1 MQDKIVE
8 KIALVTG
15 GSTRIGKEVTSFL
28 ARHGWQ
34 VAVHY
39 NKSMEPAKELCA
51 TIKQQGGNAIHIH
64 ADLQNLQNAD
74 EIFAEINDKLGKV
87 SLLINNA
94 AIFEND
100 NFSHLLSESLNRH
113 MQINCIAPIMLAK
126 SFVEQNQN
134 KNLNIINLLDCSATL
149 VRNNFFSYDLS
160 KSALLNATKQM
171 ALQLAPS
178 CRVNAI
184 SPGHVL
190 KNERQSDEHF
200 LKMIQNTPM
209 KIATTTEQICNAIEF
224 ILKTES
230 MTGNNII
237 LDAGEHLT

>member
-1 MQDKIVE
+1 
-8 KIALVTG
+8 
-15 GSTRIGKEVTSFL
+15 
-28 ARHGWQ
+28 
-34 VAVHY
+34 
-39 NKSMEPAKELCA
+39 MEPAKELCTA
-51 TIKQQGGNAIHIH
+51 IKQQGGNAIHIH

-74 EIFAEINDKLGKV
+74 EIFAEINEKLGKV

-100 NFSHLLSESLNRH
+100 NFPHLLSESLNRH
-113 MQINCIAPIMLAK
+113 MQINCIAPIILAK

-200 LKMIQNTPM
+200 LKMIQNSPM

-237 LDAGEHLT
+237 LDAGVHLT

>member
-1 MQDKIVE
+1 
-8 KIALVTG
+8 
-15 GSTRIGKEVTSFL
+15 
-28 ARHGWQ
+28 
-34 VAVHY
+34 
-39 NKSMEPAKELCA
+39 
-51 TIKQQGGNAIHIH
+51 
-64 ADLQNLQNAD
+64 
-74 EIFAEINDKLGKV
+74 
-87 SLLINNA
+87 
-94 AIFEND
+94 
-100 NFSHLLSESLNRH
+100 
-113 MQINCIAPIMLAK
+113 MQINCIAPIILAK

-200 LKMIQNTPM
+200 LKMIQNSPM

-237 LDAGEHLT
+237 LDAGVHLT